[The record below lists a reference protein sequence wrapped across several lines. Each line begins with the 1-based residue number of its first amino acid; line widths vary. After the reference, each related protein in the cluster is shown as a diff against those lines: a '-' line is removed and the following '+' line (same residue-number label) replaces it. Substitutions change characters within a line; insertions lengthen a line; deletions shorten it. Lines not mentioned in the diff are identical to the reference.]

1 MQVQAVGVAPVQSSG
16 TTHVDPQAVRVAV
29 LGEQQPPVVSQDG
42 VTHVTAAGKPEKV
55 TEKQPSV
62 EESVKKLNDTIATFN
77 RSLQF
82 SIDSDTRLNIVKV
95 VDVNS
100 KEVIRQI
107 PSQEVVDIAKAIDK
121 LQGLLLSDKA

>member
-1 MQVQAVGVAPVQSSG
+1 MV
-16 TTHVDPQAVRVAV
+16 
-29 LGEQQPPVVSQDG
+29 GEQQPVVSAQG
-42 VTHVTAAGKPEKV
+42 VAQVTAPNKSENTDQKGQNQ
-55 TEKQPSV
+55 KQPSV
-62 EESVKKLNDTIATFN
+62 QESVKKLNETIATFN

-82 SIDSDTRLNIVKV
+82 SIDEDTRLNIVKV

-100 KEVIRQI
+100 KEIIRQI